1 VTRELVAIVD
11 QMEVGRVTQGRDGRL
26 AFVYAEAWRT
36 TSDSFPISLSLPLAA
51 SRHPDEPVQAFLA
64 GLLPDNERILEAW
77 GRRFGVSARNPFALL
92 AAVGEECAGAVQF
105 VSPDRVDALLK
116 PGRARVTWLSE
127 ADVADRLRTLR
138 ADHSAWRR
146 SGDAGQFSLTGAQPK
161 TALHLRED
169 RWGIPSGRTPTT
181 HILKPPT
188 GEHDGLAENEHLCLE
203 LAAALGLPTA
213 RSSVGHFEDEVAI
226 VVERY
231 DRVRT
236 SGGIARVHQEDFCQ
250 ALGAPPTRKYENE
263 GGPGVARIVGLLREH
278 SRSAADDVA
287 TFLDALALNWIIGG
301 TDGHAK
307 NFSVLIGPTGVRLAP
322 LYDVVSALP
331 YPDLSPPRIK
341 LAMKI
346 GGEYLLT
353 KIGRRQWEK
362 LAIELRVDGD
372 RLVARV
378 AWLAE
383 RIPAAVREVRR
394 SAERAGLSHP
404 ILARLEK
411 DIRSRAAACLSGLAA
426 QASG

>member
-1 VTRELVAIVD
+1 VAIVD
-11 QMEVGRVTQGRDGRL
+11 QVEVGRVTQGRDGRL

-36 TSDSFPISLSLPLAA
+36 TSDSFPMSLSLPLAA
-51 SRHPDEPVQAFLA
+51 RRHLDELVQAFLA

-92 AAVGEECAGAVQF
+92 TAVGEECAGAVQF

-116 PGRARVTWLSE
+116 PGRARVTWLSD

-146 SGDAGQFSLTGAQPK
+146 SGDSGQFSLAGAQPK
-161 TALHLRED
+161 TALNRREG

-203 LAAALGLPTA
+203 LAATLGLPTA
-213 RSSVGHFEDEVAI
+213 RSNVLRFEDEVAI
-226 VVERY
+226 VIERY

-278 SRSAADDVA
+278 SRSAAEDIA

-301 TDGHAK
+301 SDGHAK
-307 NFSVLIGPTGVRLAP
+307 NFSVLIGPSGVRLAP
-322 LYDVVSALP
+322 LYDVASALP
-331 YPDLSPPRIK
+331 YPDLGPPRIK

-346 GGEYLLT
+346 GGEYLLA

-362 LAIELRVDGD
+362 LAIELRMDEA

-378 AWLAE
+378 AGLAE
-383 RIPAAVREVRR
+383 RIPAAVRKVRR
-394 SAERAGLSHP
+394 SAEQEGLSHP
-404 ILARLEK
+404 ILARIEK
-411 DIRSRAAACLSGLAA
+411 DIRSRATECVSGLVE
-426 QASG
+426 GTVR